1 PQAANES
8 LRRRSQKRIAPRIDS
23 VRAVAQERG
32 SGASKRGRLAAIKTF
47 FRDAWLELQ
56 KVNWPTQEDVAKM
69 TGLVVAVVVIVGAFV
84 FVWENILAALFL
96 RLLK

>member
-1 PQAANES
+1 M
-8 LRRRSQKRIAPRIDS
+8 
-23 VRAVAQERG
+23 RAVAQERG
-32 SGASKRGRLAAIKTF
+32 SGASKGGRLAAIKGF

-84 FVWENILAALFL
+84 FLWDNILRVLFL
-96 RLLK
+96 RLLR

>member
-1 PQAANES
+1 
-8 LRRRSQKRIAPRIDS
+8 

-32 SGASKRGRLAAIKTF
+32 AGASRGGRWAAIKGF

-69 TGLVVAVVVIVGAFV
+69 TGLVVAVVVIVGVFV
-84 FVWENILAALFL
+84 FLWDNILTVLFL
-96 RLLK
+96 RLLR

>member
-1 PQAANES
+1 
-8 LRRRSQKRIAPRIDS
+8 

-32 SGASKRGRLAAIKTF
+32 SGASKSGRWAAIKGF

-69 TGLVVAVVVIVGAFV
+69 TGLVVAVVVIVGVFV
-84 FVWENILAALFL
+84 FVWDRILGLLFL
-96 RLLK
+96 RLLR

>member
-1 PQAANES
+1 
-8 LRRRSQKRIAPRIDS
+8 
-23 VRAVAQERG
+23 
-32 SGASKRGRLAAIKTF
+32 LAAIKGF

-84 FVWENILAALFL
+84 FLWDNILRVLFL
-96 RLLK
+96 RLLR

>member
-1 PQAANES
+1 
-8 LRRRSQKRIAPRIDS
+8 

-32 SGASKRGRLAAIKTF
+32 SGASKGGRWAAIKSF

-84 FVWENILAALFL
+84 FLWDSILTLLFL
-96 RLLK
+96 RMMR